1 LQWSDNYVG
10 KLLGQKMVDE
20 IDYFVLMPWNFVG
33 DVFYN
38 IYALGVAWSHTMA
51 KNAKCF
57 GTFGFYVK
65 TS

>member
-1 LQWSDNYVG
+1 
-10 KLLGQKMVDE
+10 MVDE
-20 IDYFVLMPWNFVG
+20 IDYFVLMPWNFAG